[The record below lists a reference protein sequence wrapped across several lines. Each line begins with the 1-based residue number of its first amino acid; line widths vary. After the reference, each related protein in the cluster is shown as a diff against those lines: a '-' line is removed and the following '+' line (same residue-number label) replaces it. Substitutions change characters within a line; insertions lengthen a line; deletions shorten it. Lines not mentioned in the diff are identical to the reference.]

1 MRSTQRGVAP
11 AAAGPMVA
19 GAAMLIWLMDT
30 GIVSAAPDGTFGP
43 QASGTYFTCGMRED
57 DTVECWGSN
66 DYGKASRPAGSFVS
80 VTRSDRHGC
89 GLREDGSVE
98 CWGDDE
104 FGQATPVEGYVFTS
118 VSAGDDHTCALTDD
132 YRIRCWGSDLYGQS
146 TPQTTG
152 RRYFAVTAGPQHTC
166 AFERN
171 LSFLG
176 LAGVE
181 HDRVSHVES
190 HSSVVR
196 STTGDAELARGATEM
211 AHVVAAVGGWAA
223 ARTASLMTKTLKRW
237 GVIAGAPILVGAAM
251 LFWLMSTGIAFAESV
266 GSFGPREEVTR
277 QDMVVLVY
285 RALGV
290 VDDGRRNGSVTG
302 SYACATKQSFGDVG
316 RSTRRR
322 LRVLPT

>member
-98 CWGDDE
+98 
-104 FGQATPVEGYVFTS
+104 
-118 VSAGDDHTCALTDD
+118 
-132 YRIRCWGSDLYGQS
+132 CWGSDLYGQS